1 MIIRH
6 AAVRIKS
13 AIVQWRPQTMEP
25 VNPSELKITSQLEME
40 KKHKS
45 QGGLKNE
52 PQLENSPFIGF
63 SIADM
68 QLGCLW

>member
-25 VNPSELKITSQLEME
+25 VNPSGFKITSQLEME
-40 KKHKS
+40 KNIRAK
-45 QGGLKNE
+45 E
-52 PQLENSPFIGF
+52 
-63 SIADM
+63 D
-68 QLGCLW
+68 

>member
-6 AAVRIKS
+6 AAIGIKS
-13 AIVQWRPQTMEP
+13 AIVQCCDRQWNQLIYQGLKLHPHWRWE
-25 VNPSELKITSQLEME
+25 
-40 KKHKS
+40 KHKS

-52 PQLENSPFIGF
+52 PQLENPPFISF
-63 SIADM
+63 SIADL